1 MKLLLDEMHAPSV
14 SAHLR
19 GRGHDAVAVKDCPD
33 LIGLPDEDLLRAAT
47 ADGRAVVTENVK
59 DFAVLHRRI
68 SAAGQRDR
76 GHDAVAVAGRLRDRG
91 HDAVAVKERDAV
103 RTSRCSTDAAL
114 PLGSETAAKER
125 ADLSGLTDEDLL
137 RAATADGRSIVTE
150 NVKDFA
156 ALHRSVLAAGHQ
168 HSGLVFTHPRRFPR
182 SAGNHASVL
191 ADSLALFVD
200 EHGSM
205 LGDVQSFVWWL
216 ERAGLAEP

>member
-91 HDAVAVKERDAV
+91 HDAVAV
-103 RTSRCSTDAAL
+103 
-114 PLGSETAAKER
+114 KER